1 MSSVETFACV
11 THTTRP
17 MEAVHLVCCQEMKT
31 RERNFFNFRTLS
43 TSIIASGWQYWALKH
58 GHFSSPCYL
67 IIFIHTNTRK
77 PFLPHLPLCAPV
89 PSCCL
94 SSFSPPSTS
103 CQCDKISFFLFLTFL
118 LRSLIIWGPEL
129 SCLLL
134 VSSFSLFSK
143 KNLVFQF
150 KSSVWGAGLVP
161 VLYSIYVL
169 SNPSQQRAR
178 SPAPITLQFNNILFF
193 LYVLSTSPKNFQLFL
208 CKTIQFFFVH

>member
-1 MSSVETFACV
+1 MLFVVSLLRRLRVSAI
-11 THTTRP
+11 R
-17 MEAVHLVCCQEMKT
+17 
-31 RERNFFNFRTLS
+31 
-43 TSIIASGWQYWALKH
+43 
-58 GHFSSPCYL
+58 
-67 IIFIHTNTRK
+67 
-77 PFLPHLPLCAPV
+77 FL
-89 PSCCL
+89 
-94 SSFSPPSTS
+94 F
-103 CQCDKISFFLFLTFL
+103 SFFSLFL

-193 LYVLSTSPKNFQLFL
+193 LYVLSTSPKNFQLFFMQDD
-208 CKTIQFFFVH
+208 TVFFLFIKRWERENSGGVDDVVGIASLTRITLKKFFAASLKPICGKF